1 MKLTVSK
8 IIPRDDQSIV
18 DVFLSARDE
27 FERPYSVIDISISLE
42 NKNQSL
48 SEIERETVVK
58 ANTVLTRLLSGS
70 CP

>member
-8 IIPRDDQSIV
+8 IIPRDDQPIV

-27 FERPYSVIDISISLE
+27 SERPYSVIDISISLE

-48 SEIERETVVK
+48 SEIEREAVIK

>member
-8 IIPRDDQSIV
+8 IIPRDDQPIV

-27 FERPYSVIDISISLE
+27 SERPYSVIDISISLE
-42 NKNQSL
+42 NKNQTL
-48 SEIERETVVK
+48 LELEKEALIK
-58 ANTVLTRLLSGS
+58 ANTVLAKLVSVR